1 MAGCFLGGAPK
12 GRPKDA
18 VRRPGKQ
25 KPDTPEGAEG
35 LEARHSGARSG
46 RAQR

>member
-1 MAGCFLGGAPK
+1 MAECFLGGTPK

-25 KPDTPEGAEG
+25 EPDTPKGAGG

-46 RAQR
+46 RAER